1 MTSRQDQT
9 PAAIWGD
16 TRPLARIARNLGTR
30 YLMIFA
36 DTIIG
41 LFMLPFNVTHLGKDA
56 YGLWLLTASVT
67 AYFSILDLGYGGAL
81 VKFVAQYRAWR
92 DAKAIN
98 QIASTL
104 FFLFAG
110 VGLLSYGVAA
120 AVAYNLPH
128 LFAITPDQA
137 PTGRAVLLI
146 VAVQIALSF
155 PFSVFG
161 GVINGFQRYDTNNLV
176 AIVSAV
182 LVAAANVGVL
192 LSGGGLVAL
201 VAWTTGIRIVALF
214 VYRANAYR
222 IFPALQVRLAH
233 VRRARLREVTGFSVY
248 SLIIDWANKLNYSID
263 PLVIGVFLGA
273 APVAVWGV
281 AQRIV
286 WAVQRLTNQLN
297 GVLFPVVVDSDAGR
311 RAEHLRA
318 ILLQGTRL
326 SLATVVP
333 ITACLVMVAPP
344 LVHAWVG
351 ADFAASAVIIQI
363 LSIAIAVRVGNATAT
378 TVLKGAGEHR
388 FIALTNLGMSVVNVA
403 LSIALIGPLGL
414 LGNALGTLLPVTA
427 AALFLQFPA
436 ACRHTGVALNEGWRR
451 GVWPAVWPAIPMALL
466 LLGVRAYVPAR
477 LGAIAALSLAAAL
490 VYLTLFIAFAVGTR
504 DRDLYLRK
512 VRQLIVRTAPQA
524 A

>member
-1 MTSRQDQT
+1 MASRAFEKPD
-9 PAAIWGD
+9 PIWGD
-16 TRPLARIARNLGTR
+16 TRPLAHIARNLGTR

-41 LFMLPFNVTHLGKDA
+41 LFMLPFNVIHLGKEA

-98 QIASTL
+98 QITSTL

-110 VGLLSYGVAA
+110 VGLISYGVAA
-120 AVAYNLPH
+120 AVAYNLHH
-128 LFAITPDQA
+128 LFAITPDQV
-137 PTGRAVLLI
+137 PVGRAVLLI
-146 VAVQIALSF
+146 VAVQLALSF
-155 PFSVFG
+155 PFSVYG

-182 LVAAANVGVL
+182 LVAVANVVVL

-248 SLIIDWANKLNYSID
+248 SLIIDWANKLNYAID

-273 APVAVWGV
+273 GPVAVWGV
-281 AQRIV
+281 AQRII
-286 WAVQRLTNQLN
+286 WAMQRLTNQLN
-297 GVLFPVVVDSDAGR
+297 SVLFPVVVDSDAGQR
-311 RAEHLRA
+311 PEHLRA

-333 ITACLVMVAPP
+333 IAACIVMVAPE

-351 ADFAASAVIIQI
+351 PEFAASALIIQI
-363 LSIAIAVRVGNATAT
+363 LSVAIAVRVGNATAT

-403 LSIALIGPLGL
+403 LSIALIGPFGL
-414 LGNALGTLLPVTA
+414 IGNAVGTLVPVTA
-427 AALFLQFPA
+427 AAVFLQFPA
-436 ACRHTGVALNEGWRR
+436 ACRRTDVTLREGWWR
-451 GVWPAVWPAIPMALL
+451 GVWPAVWPAIPMTVLM
-466 LLGVRAYVPAR
+466 LGAREYVPAR
-477 LGAIAALSLAAAL
+477 LAAIAALSAAAGL
-490 VYLTLFIAFAVGTR
+490 VYVAIFVTFAVGTR
-504 DRDLYLRK
+504 DREMYLRK
-512 VRQLIVRTAPQA
+512 MRQLMVRTAPQA